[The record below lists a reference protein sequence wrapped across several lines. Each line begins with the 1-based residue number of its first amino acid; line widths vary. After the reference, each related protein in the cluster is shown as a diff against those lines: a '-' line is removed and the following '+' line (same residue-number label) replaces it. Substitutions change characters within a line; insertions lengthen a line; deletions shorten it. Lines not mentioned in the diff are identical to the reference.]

1 MLVRMV
7 YIVLSALLHIFLCC
21 CSVSVHLADN
31 AFRTSASEISGD
43 VDVLPVYRLIE
54 EQVEWQRLVDHH
66 LQQADAA
73 KQ

>member
-7 YIVLSALLHIFLCC
+7 YIMLSALLSILSCC

-31 AFRTSASEISGD
+31 VFRTSTSEISGD
-43 VDVLPVYRLIE
+43 IDMLPVYRLIE

-66 LQQADAA
+66 QQQADAA